1 MRFTNSAASPRACV
15 SPVTVN
21 TLHFLPSHY
30 IISLTGKSICSRVT
44 SPRWPKNTAKLPL
57 SRNWSPPF
65 SPTAGRKATRKRYD
79 RALAL
84 YPDDLIGWLQE
95 TQPQEWAKLAAF
107 YHGDPTL
114 HVLEYVA
121 KLLDK
126 EGALAL
132 LRRGFKD
139 GNARFQLCQ
148 FKPSHGFNPQL
159 QALYDQV
166 RLRVVRQVHYSLH
179 NENSIDVVLFAN
191 GIPLATLELKTD
203 FTQSVQDAIHQYKYD
218 RPPRDPATRQEEPLL
233 AFKRRALV
241 HFAVSTDEVHMTTR
255 LAGAETV
262 VPALQPGQRP
272 GRRQPAEP
280 AGLPHQLPVGAGA
293 GARQLAGDPGALYPP
308 GEDRRSRSG
317 SSSRA
322 TTSGRW

>member
-1 MRFTNSAASPRACV
+1 MAEKHREVTFEQELVAA
-15 SPVTVN
+15 
-21 TLHFLPSHY
+21 LLSH
-30 IISLTGKSICSRVT
+30 GWQEGD
-44 SPRWPKNTAKLPL
+44 P
-57 SRNWSPPF
+57 
-65 SPTAGRKATRKRYD
+65 KRYD

-84 YPDDLIGWLQE
+84 YPDDLIGWLQA

-148 FKPSHGFNPQL
+148 FKPSHGFNPQF

-179 NENSIDVVLFAN
+179 NENSIDLVLFVN

-203 FTQSVQDAIHQYKYD
+203 FTQSVQDAIRQYKYD
-218 RPPRDPATRQEEPLL
+218 RPPRDPGTRQEEPLL
-233 AFKRRALV
+233 AFKRRSLV

-255 LAGAETV
+255 LAGAETTF
-262 VPALQPGQRP
+262 
-272 GRRQPAEP
+272 
-280 AGLPHQLPVGAGA
+280 LPFNLGYDQGAGNPPNPL
-293 GARQLAGDPGALYPP
+293 GYRTSFLWGRVLARQLDTIFQFEHKVTDEGVKSHQLVEALVERRPIIIVTTARRE
-308 GEDRRSRSG
+308 GEVMVTPVRD
-317 SSSRA
+317 
-322 TTSGRW
+322 

>member
-1 MRFTNSAASPRACV
+1 MAEKHREVTFEQELVAS
-15 SPVTVN
+15 
-21 TLHFLPSHY
+21 LLSH
-30 IISLTGKSICSRVT
+30 GWQEGD
-44 SPRWPKNTAKLPL
+44 P
-57 SRNWSPPF
+57 
-65 SPTAGRKATRKRYD
+65 KRYD

-84 YPDDLIGWLQE
+84 YPDDLIGWLQQ

-107 YHGDPTL
+107 YHGDPSL

-159 QALYDQV
+159 QALYDGV

-203 FTQSVQDAIHQYKYD
+203 FTQSVQDAIRQYKYD
-218 RPPRDPATRQEEPLL
+218 RPPRDPG
-233 AFKRRALV
+233 
-241 HFAVSTDEVHMTTR
+241 H
-255 LAGAETV
+255 
-262 VPALQPGQRP
+262 
-272 GRRQPAEP
+272 P
-280 AGLPHQLPVGAGA
+280 AGGAAAGLQAAGA
-293 GARQLAGDPGALYPP
+293 GALRRQHRRGPHDHAAGRRRDRRSCPSTWAATRARATRRTRRATGRATCGSGCWRATASWRSWGALSTWRS
-308 GEDRRSRSG
+308 RRSRSG

>member
-1 MRFTNSAASPRACV
+1 MAEKHREVTFEQELVAS
-15 SPVTVN
+15 
-21 TLHFLPSHY
+21 LLSH
-30 IISLTGKSICSRVT
+30 GWQEGD
-44 SPRWPKNTAKLPL
+44 P
-57 SRNWSPPF
+57 
-65 SPTAGRKATRKRYD
+65 KRYD
-79 RALAL
+79 RTLAL
-84 YPDDLIGWLQE
+84 YPDDLVGWLQA
-95 TQPQEWAKLAAF
+95 TQPQEWAKLGGF

-126 EGALAL
+126 DGALAL

-159 QALYDQV
+159 QALYDGV

-203 FTQSVQDAIHQYKYD
+203 FTQSVQDAIRQYKYD

-255 LAGAETV
+255 LAGAETTF
-262 VPALQPGQRP
+262 
-272 GRRQPAEP
+272 
-280 AGLPHQLPVGAGA
+280 LPFNLGCDQGAGNPPNPQGYRTSYLWERVLARDSFLEILGRFIHLEKQEKGERIVFPRYHQWEVVTQLVAATRAEGTGHKYLVQHSA
-293 GARQLAGDPGALYPP
+293 G
-308 GEDRRSRSG
+308 SG
-317 SSSRA
+317 KSNSIA
-322 TTSGRW
+322 

>member
-1 MRFTNSAASPRACV
+1 MAEKHAEVTFEQELVAS
-15 SPVTVN
+15 
-21 TLHFLPSHY
+21 LLSH
-30 IISLTGKSICSRVT
+30 GWQEGD
-44 SPRWPKNTAKLPL
+44 P
-57 SRNWSPPF
+57 
-65 SPTAGRKATRKRYD
+65 KRYD
-79 RALAL
+79 RTLAL
-84 YPDDLIGWLQE
+84 YLDNLIGWLQE

-107 YHGDPTL
+107 YHGDPSL

-126 EGALAL
+126 EGTLAL

-159 QALYDQV
+159 PALYDQV

-203 FTQSVQDAIHQYKYD
+203 FTQSVQDAIRQYKYD
-218 RPPRDPATRQEEPLL
+218 RPPRNPGTRQEEPLL

-241 HFAVSTDEVHMTTR
+241 HFAVSSDEVHMTTR
-255 LAGAETV
+255 LSGAETILL
-262 VPALQPGQRP
+262 PFNLGCDQGAGD
-272 GRRQPAEP
+272 PAEST
-280 AGLPHQLPVGAGA
+280 GLPDELPVGAGA
-293 GARQLAGDPGALYPP
+293 GPRQLPRNPGALYPP
-308 GEDRRSRSG
+308 GEAGEGGADRLPRYHH
-317 SSSRA
+317 
-322 TTSGRW
+322 SGRW